1 MKLQLLLCLSL
12 FSYIVSASGETNRLL
27 IQLDE
32 TLKLKEF
39 YMNQKELRLARLKE
53 QLNRE
58 VSHSKQFEICY
69 DIIEEY
75 KSFSYDSA
83 LVYVDRNLHVA
94 RKKINR
100 ECEIRTLF
108 QYAFILSSSGL
119 FREAEIVMNQI
130 PREELT
136 PELMIEYFK
145 SYLTFYSNLTA
156 YLNDERFSQEYYPL
170 INNLIDSVY
179 YYLPEST
186 PDKIYYLALIE
197 ERSGNT
203 EYAIELTEKYVR
215 NLHPD
220 AHEYAKVNFYLAG
233 LYHQLGNTDRW
244 ITHVIRAAIADTKD
258 AITENLALLTLA
270 GWLYEQKDIERA
282 YGYIQAALLDA
293 NFYNARFR
301 NLQISRTLPIINE
314 AYQKYQQQ
322 QSRQMKWALIFT
334 STFFFLLLVAVL
346 YLIKQTR
353 ILREMRQE
361 LRESND
367 HLEEV
372 NEQLNTVNLELS
384 EANRVKE
391 EYIGHFMDLY
401 SGYIAKM
408 DDYRKMINN
417 KIAAKRFEELQ
428 KMTSSG
434 RGKDSDVKELNDNF
448 DKAFLNIYPGFV
460 EAVNGLLKE
469 DERFELRKGE
479 LLNTELR
486 VFALIRLGITDSAR
500 IADFLRCS
508 LQTVYNYRSKIKK
521 KAISEETDIEEQ
533 IRHIGSYIVKN

>member
-1 MKLQLLLCLSL
+1 
-12 FSYIVSASGETNRLL
+12 
-27 IQLDE
+27 
-32 TLKLKEF
+32 
-39 YMNQKELRLARLKE
+39 
-53 QLNRE
+53 
-58 VSHSKQFEICY
+58 

-270 GWLYEQKDIERA
+270 SWLYEQKDIERA

-361 LRESND
+361 LRESNE

-434 RGKDSDVKELNDNF
+434 RGKDSDVKELYDNF
-448 DKAFLNIYPGFV
+448 DKAFLKIYPGFV
-460 EAVNGLLKE
+460 DAVNGLLKE

-521 KAISEETDIEEQ
+521 KALSEETDIEEQ